1 MFSKDDINKAIEIVK
16 EEVNYL
22 KMTSPNA
29 TVEIDALEFTADS
42 LEAYRDREE
51 IMTKFRE
58 LEQRYELARSAHALN
73 WVGVL

>member
-29 TVEIDALEFTADS
+29 TVEIDALEFTGDS
-42 LEAYRDREE
+42 LEGYRDREE
-51 IMTKFRE
+51 IMAKYRE
-58 LEQRYELARSAHALN
+58 TEQRYERARAAGELN